1 MTGWVGVQVY
11 KRTDPANQQ
20 PAEIRIRLGCEA
32 KNAVLAIECLDRGAD
47 MAQTEETG
55 SDVFGRS
62 IGQGLEERLASLN
75 SQGWWRDLLTMWR
88 PAGQPS
94 GSDGLRLAIRNGTMN
109 FYRKG
114 QSVAEINFDGKG
126 QPYMRIH
133 IAYVIEGKNLGK
145 HYVRL
150 SADGLKS
157 SSERDLG
164 RYDGLPTL
172 MHWIKRADSRS
183 GEEKRFIDQLM
194 DVKANANV
202 IDVEMGLPG
211 FVEEGSAK
219 KWKVAATA
227 PGKKIAPRIDIVA
240 LEQQD
245 TGPSIVLWEAK
256 MMKNPELRCDG
267 DESPPVFGQ
276 LKDYESWIGQTDRE
290 TQVAVA
296 YQQTCQIFV
305 AIHKAAKELNTEIGE
320 LGDLII
326 SVAKSAKPPKIDRRP
341 RVVIRDPGKNQ
352 SWEKNG
358 HARKFANAEYFFQVV
373 RGESHSD
380 FALKGKI

>member
-1 MTGWVGVQVY
+1 MS
-11 KRTDPANQQ
+11 
-20 PAEIRIRLGCEA
+20 
-32 KNAVLAIECLDRGAD
+32 
-47 MAQTEETG
+47 QTEGTG

-94 GSDGLRLAIRNGTMN
+94 GNDGLRLAIRNGTMN

-133 IAYVIEGKNLGK
+133 IAYVIGDKNLGK

-172 MHWIKRADSRS
+172 MHWIKRAESRS
-183 GEEKRFIDQLM
+183 VKEKKFIDELM

-211 FVEEGSAK
+211 FLEEARTK
-219 KWKVAATA
+219 KRMDEPTN
-227 PGKKIAPRIDIVA
+227 PGKKIAPRIDIIA

-245 TGPSIVLWEAK
+245 AGPTIVLWEAK
-256 MMKNPELRCDG
+256 MMENPELRCDG

-276 LKDYESWIGQTDRE
+276 LKDYESWIGQADHE

-305 AIHKAAKELNTEIGE
+305 AIHKMAKEINTEIGE

-341 RVVIRDPGKNQ
+341 RVVIRDSGNNQ

-358 HARKFANAEYFFQVV
+358 HARKFSDAEYFFQVV
-373 RGESHSD
+373 RGESHPE
-380 FALKGKI
+380 FALKGKT